1 MEQGVFYLRV
11 KSLSSE
17 IRKNPAL
24 PCIPFL
30 NCSRHCQERLLDVD
44 RLLSARFEER
54 DAYLFSVSLQL
65 FLLPV

>member
-1 MEQGVFYLRV
+1 LRV
-11 KSLSSE
+11 KSE
-17 IRKNPAL
+17 KKKTAAL
-24 PCIPFL
+24 TCIPFL

-65 FLLPV
+65 ILLPV